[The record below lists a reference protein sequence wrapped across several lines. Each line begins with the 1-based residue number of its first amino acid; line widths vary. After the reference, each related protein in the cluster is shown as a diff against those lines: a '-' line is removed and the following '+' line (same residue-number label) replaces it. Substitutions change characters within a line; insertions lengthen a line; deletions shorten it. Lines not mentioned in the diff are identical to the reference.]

1 LLEVVRLSTR
11 YLADHGS
18 ASPRLDAEVLTA
30 SALRIRRLDVYLQ
43 FDRSL
48 SPSELS
54 AVRDAIRRRAAGEP
68 VAYITGRREFY
79 TREFI
84 VTPDVLVPRPE
95 TEAVVEIALRQV
107 REKRA
112 GDYQR
117 ARVAVA
123 DLGTGS
129 GCIAVTLACEEPDL
143 DIIATDVSD
152 AALTVARMNAELH
165 GVRDV
170 VDFRQSSWAD
180 DIERKVDVVVGNP
193 PYVTSSELSSLE
205 RDVCDFEP
213 HAALDGGVDGLDAYR
228 ELLASVQRLPASPT
242 VILEVDPRRAE
253 RVAALIVDALPASAV
268 AEHPDLTGRTRVVAA
283 VPPDAD
289 AAAT

>member
-1 LLEVVRLSTR
+1 M
-11 YLADHGS
+11 
-18 ASPRLDAEVLTA
+18 LTA